1 VISKKK
7 LSEDDLA
14 ALMTEI
20 TILCEL
26 NHPHII
32 KCYET
37 FDEGVDFYIGM
48 CIYTSIQMDLNV
60 YIVSSH
66 RYMSHIRIFICILID
81 KYTY

>member
-1 VISKKK
+1 LTRDLGSGAFSVVKLGIHKVTGKQTAVKVISKKK
-7 LSEDDLA
+7 LSDDDLA

-37 FDEGVDFYIGM
+37 FDEVRVRV
-48 CIYTSIQMDLNV
+48 TV
-60 YIVSSH
+60 
-66 RYMSHIRIFICILID
+66 RI
-81 KYTY
+81 KSKG